1 MDLITT
7 FTGQYSNSTA
17 IKGYSIRTSQ
27 SAMNGGDDENPAPFD
42 LLLTSISACSAVYVD
57 YFCQKR
63 GIPTENIRVILKTVV
78 DPEKKKIGKI
88 IINVE
93 IPADFPEKYI
103 KPMMKSV
110 DMCAVKKLILD
121 PPEFELAAVTT
132 PL

>member
-17 IKGYSIRTSQ
+17 IKGYSIKTSQ

-42 LLLTSISACSAVYVD
+42 LFLASISACSAVYVD

-63 GIPTENIRVILKTVV
+63 GIPLENIRIVTKTVV

-93 IPADFPEKYI
+93 IPSDFPEKYI

-121 PPEFELAAVTT
+121 PPEFELDAVVAE
-132 PL
+132 